1 MSAAEELRAA
11 LIAHAPLLAL
21 VGQRVRFD
29 VAHQDDAYPLIVL
42 RQTGN
47 DPARGLDG
55 SLHCRRESF
64 QVESWGETR
73 SGSAAVHTLVEAALD
88 LADMSP
94 EPADPDSLDPEVG
107 ARACVWNVDIW
118 TL

>member
-11 LIAHAPLLAL
+11 LIGYAPLVAL

-29 VAHQDDAYPLIVL
+29 VAHQDDDYPLLVL
-42 RQTGN
+42 RQVGN
-47 DPARGLDG
+47 EPTRGLDG

-73 SGSAAVHTLVEAALD
+73 SQSAAVHTLVEEALD
-88 LADMSP
+88 AADIPP

-107 ARACVWNVDIW
+107 ARACVWNADIW
-118 TL
+118 TP